1 MEESNIWMIGIVA
14 LLIGALIGY
23 LLGRAGGNSGEKEQL
38 DEAKQELED
47 YKTKVASHFEETA
60 DLVNKMTESYRGVY
74 KHLATSAQ
82 TLCDAD
88 TARSIESSMTPQL
101 TVQKEVIVEE
111 PENSTTADK
120 PKANTDAEKITNAE
134 PPRDYAPKKPDQ
146 KGTLSE
152 SYGLDKEAIKQS
164 EAKSEKTSDK
174 QETAKKPETKPEK
187 QETAKKSDK
196 DDVAKKA

>member
-1 MEESNIWMIGIVA
+1 MEESNIWIIGVVA

-23 LLGRAGGNSGEKEQL
+23 LLGRSGGSSGEQEQL
-38 DEAKQELED
+38 DEVKQELED

-101 TVQKEVIVEE
+101 TAQKEVQVEE
-111 PENSTTADK
+111 LEIDSTTVEKADDG
-120 PKANTDAEKITNAE
+120 TDEEKTTHAE

-152 SYGLDKEAIKQS
+152 SYGLDEEEIKQS
-164 EAKSEKTSDK
+164 EAKSDT
-174 QETAKKPETKPEK
+174 QEV
-187 QETAKKSDK
+187 AKKSENGE
-196 DDVAKKA
+196 AIKKA

>member
-1 MEESNIWMIGIVA
+1 MEESNIWIIGVVA

-23 LLGRAGGNSGEKEQL
+23 LLGRSGGNSGEQEQL

-47 YKTKVASHFEETA
+47 YKAKVANHFEETA

-74 KHLATSAQ
+74 KHLASSAQ

-101 TVQKEVIVEE
+101 TAQKEIEVEE
-111 PENSTTADK
+111 PEEDSAAA
-120 PKANTDAEKITNAE
+120 KAKDNIAEEAVTNAE

-152 SYGLDKEAIKQS
+152 SYGLDDKESKHS
-164 EAKSEKTSDK
+164 EAKPKK
-174 QETAKKPETKPEK
+174 QETTKKSDDKPETE
-187 QETAKKSDK
+187 KKSDK
-196 DDVAKKA
+196 NEPAKKA

>member
-1 MEESNIWMIGIVA
+1 MEESNIWIIGVVA

-23 LLGRAGGNSGEKEQL
+23 LLGRSGGNSGEQEQL

-47 YKTKVASHFEETA
+47 YKNKVANHFEETA

-101 TVQKEVIVEE
+101 TVQKEIEVEE
-111 PENSTTADK
+111 SEEDSTAAKTEESADEE
-120 PKANTDAEKITNAE
+120 TVTHAE

-152 SYGLDKEAIKQS
+152 SYGLDEKENQLS
-164 EAKSEKTSDK
+164 EAKTE
-174 QETAKKPETKPEK
+174 KPET
-187 QETAKKSDK
+187 TKKSDDK
-196 DDVAKKA
+196 PEAEKTFDKNESAKKA